1 MECDFVDA
9 LRMRRKS
16 FLQGRG
22 NFWIEVKD
30 KNVLG
35 IPFFFIFGKKA
46 IDKNTLVSLQ
56 KKKKNLNALIIS
68 QNSFFKNKTKDKMLL
83 FLKNGES

>member
-22 NFWIEVKD
+22 NLSPFVIFWIEVKD

-46 IDKNTLVSLQ
+46 IDKNALVSLQ
-56 KKKKNLNALIIS
+56 KKKK
-68 QNSFFKNKTKDKMLL
+68 K
-83 FLKNGES
+83 